1 MKDLVHQTRQAFY
14 FSLGFYILAIV
25 LKVLYFS
32 LADVLISIALL
43 LSLLWVVL
51 VLREI
56 MMSTQLST
64 TERML
69 LCIFIVF
76 GNVLAGVAYFFF
88 IRERVLGKK

>member
-69 LCIFIVF
+69 LCVFIVF

>member
-69 LCIFIVF
+69 LCVFIVF
-76 GNVLAGVAYFFF
+76 GNVLAGVAYFF

>member
-32 LADVLISIALL
+32 LADVLLSIALL

-76 GNVLAGVAYFFF
+76 GNVLAGIAYFFF